1 MLSSI
6 GGTIAAGQT
15 VAYTL
20 RAQIRSEAADR
31 IEPDPIGRRSK
42 LK

>member
-6 GGTIAAGQT
+6 GGTIATGQT

-20 RAQIRSEAADR
+20 YAQIRSETADR
-31 IEPDPIGRRSK
+31 FEPDRVVGPD
-42 LK
+42 